1 MDALSESIALSI
13 SSILPS
19 LPILPET
26 LATLVKVP
34 AVSKKSMKNRV
45 NITVTIEAESAAGV
59 KAGGRTGMTSLVIGI
74 LFLLCLFFSPL
85 ATSLP
90 KEIDGAALIYIATLF
105 VRNIVDIE
113 WDDIAESGPAVL
125 AMIAMPFTYSI
136 SHGIALAFISYA
148 AIKICTGKINSTSP
162 AIWVIAIASVVSF
175 WVA

>member
-1 MDALSESIALSI
+1 M
-13 SSILPS
+13 
-19 LPILPET
+19 
-26 LATLVKVP
+26 VKTFR
-34 AVSKKSMKNRV
+34 S
-45 NITVTIEAESAAGV
+45 
-59 KAGGRTGMTSLVIGI
+59 

-148 AIKICTGKINSTSP
+148 AVKILTGRFDVSP
-162 AIWVIAIASVVSF
+162 AIWVIAALSVLSF
-175 WVA
+175 AVA

>member
-1 MDALSESIALSI
+1 
-13 SSILPS
+13 
-19 LPILPET
+19 
-26 LATLVKVP
+26 
-34 AVSKKSMKNRV
+34 
-45 NITVTIEAESAAGV
+45 
-59 KAGGRTGMTSLVIGI
+59 MTSLVIGI

-125 AMIAMPFTYSI
+125 AMIAMHFTYSI

-148 AIKICTGKINSTSP
+148 AIKICTGKFDSTSP